1 MRAKC
6 FERINVKTLHRW
18 TAAAVCTAM
27 LMQISPVPALARP
40 HGAPPVTLSP
50 YKIKNRSQD
59 FHLRD
64 GRRVSVSRYGIATVY
79 NKSGRPVET
88 RWLPA
93 SVVPDAPVGTGDYS
107 QQIDGLAKYL
117 MRPVNPAPYAPDRV
131 VVVFEDG
138 AAPAVDSQATPKQTL
153 SAMRS
158 AKSAQQR
165 AALAPRYTNDTAI
178 NSAFAQLGVTRV
190 NRLFASFDRSR
201 LSMLRQTAQSRMQRP
216 LLNIA
221 NAYSIAI
228 SAGTPAA
235 AVRALRKLP
244 GIAYVSPD
252 WRVAPLAPIP
262 HALPGAVRRE
272 LQSIDARATKTAMA
286 LRTQSAAGDTSAT
299 SVPSNYSEATSYQ
312 SLMDA
317 SGIDATTA
325 YQEVVE
331 QFHQLPGTGE
341 IITNVSIGDIFAK
354 EDAAGV
360 FSAGNPCP
368 TMVGYYGA
376 ITHMIGGQRY
386 LDWPGMPLIPAYAA
400 DQNGHIDPKY
410 TNCTAGSI
418 GEFALDF
425 SMMAPLPD
433 DRQRPEE
440 RGFKEIGDLIGIA
453 PGAQYRLVVPADNA
467 GYDPFSNLGALL
479 SSLDATF
486 LAAAQQ
492 SPAPN
497 VITASLGPN
506 FDGYGFSSRFMEDD
520 PLSQSVIA
528 SIVNGMNIV
537 VCISSGDGTR
547 SFTPAAIGPSGG
559 STATERATDVSQTTS
574 LNDIAFSTVPSM
586 DLDSGAI
593 DVGGTTLN
601 DIFSAPPYDPRY
613 ASLANTLAFPE
624 TRYNGMQ
631 ALSSGFGSRVDI
643 SAPSDNVMALDK
655 PLASL
660 YDTMEPTITGGTS
673 ASAPEV
679 AAGAAVALQVAR
691 LTGHPFSSA
700 LAVRDFLVHTATP
713 VAQPAMTDRPL
724 NVGPQLNV
732 RQAVETLLAN
742 AGIHLNPRVERVA
755 VAQRRNLAPTLD
767 SIFFTATSPA
777 NVKLDGIDYGHGDGP
792 DGSGFTDWIT
802 IAPDW
807 QAVPPNATFS
817 LYVQGHAD
825 KPLATTRYARL
836 LPAQILAAAGC
847 AVPSRSACNTH
858 LVYRAGIGLHMAAQ
872 ATFDLTLG
880 ATDGT
885 SVVGYAPIVPPV
897 VTGDSVTLTYDVS
910 NVRHMQNPMLI
921 ITEPG
926 RYNFGFGGPLHAAY
940 AQQLSALKG
949 TVSVPVAALQG
960 GGMYGATIASYDP
973 GSAQGEWTTDFAQ
986 FLVQQGSAGR
996 PAAPKLQIPASNEA
1010 PAHFLEMPLGSSV
1023 SVSWDVSNVPNAG
1036 GALLEVS
1043 APGPSLALLWNT
1055 FNNPNGTIPD
1065 DNGIDTGSVKTIPLP
1080 GTQGQMIFSAADL
1093 GLHSTMMHLLRVIPM
1108 RGSVPA
1114 GEAGESSSIV
1124 MDGITPALT
1133 GLLDHSLSRNS
1144 GGFGI
1149 DPNGSGGFLISNL
1162 DYGSST
1168 QSSLERI
1175 DLASGATTEIAAGIN
1190 YSGWGV
1196 PGGGLFDGTALFN
1209 QRAALSSDTNS
1220 ITLTAPVNGGKTGL
1234 SQFTA
1239 LPAAS
1244 DVVFQTS
1251 FNPNSSR
1258 GAMLFFDGTEQVNT
1272 TSPLSLK
1279 LTSFDAAAGTLGP
1292 TFSTP
1297 LTWNETP
1304 YGGGNSTLFLFAAD
1318 MALNK
1323 AVTVWQPWNDF
1334 SDSPTVDMW
1343 DLGTG
1348 AATEFKS
1355 IAAGST
1361 DAVAVDE
1368 TTHVAMTT
1376 SVADLGLVLLNL
1388 QRGTEQKTFLPDIP
1402 AWQAFGFYG
1411 GWAQNV
1417 PEFIAADP
1425 VNHLFLA
1432 YSALGPG
1439 VANGDYNATGA
1450 LYVYDEQG
1458 NLLKTITGWAWASDP
1473 YLVSDVTNNSAN
1485 FLQVNGVTR
1494 KAYLMTPGQLA
1505 VIDY

>member
-1 MRAKC
+1 M
-6 FERINVKTLHRW
+6 NVKKAHRL
-18 TAAAVCTAM
+18 TAAAVCAALLSQM
-27 LMQISPVPALARP
+27 LPAAALARP
-40 HGAPPVTLSP
+40 HGTRPFPLSP
-50 YKIKNRSQD
+50 YNIKNRTQD
-59 FHLRD
+59 FRLRD
-64 GRRVSVSRYGIATVY
+64 GRRVSVTRYGMATVY
-79 NKSGRPVET
+79 SKAGKPVES

-93 SVVPDAPVGTGDYS
+93 SVVPNAMAGSDDYAV
-107 QQIDGLAKYL
+107 QIDALAKYL
-117 MRPVNPAPYAPDRV
+117 MRPANPAPYAADHV
-131 VVVFEDG
+131 IVVFNDG
-138 AAPAVDSQATPKQTL
+138 AAPAVDSQTTPKQVL
-153 SAMRS
+153 DSMRS
-158 AKSAQQR
+158 AKSAQGR
-165 AALAPRYTNDTAI
+165 TTLAPRYTNDSAI
-178 NSAFAQLGVTRV
+178 NSAFARLGVAKV

-201 LSMLRQTAQSRMQRP
+201 LSSLRTTAQSRMQRP

-221 NAYSIAI
+221 NAYSI
-228 SAGTPAA
+228 SLTAGTPAD
-235 AVRALRKLP
+235 AVRALRGLP
-244 GIAYVSPD
+244 GITYVSPD
-252 WRVAPLAPIP
+252 WRVAPLAPIAHSIP
-262 HALPGAVRRE
+262 KAVRRE
-272 LQSIDARATKTAMA
+272 LESIDPRTVREGMA
-286 LRTQSAAGDTSAT
+286 LRTQSAAGDSYTT

-312 SLMDA
+312 SFMDA

-341 IITNVSIGDIFAK
+341 IVTNVSIGDIYSS
-354 EDAAGV
+354 EDSNGV
-360 FSAGNPCP
+360 FSGANPCP

-376 ITHMIGGQRY
+376 VTHMIGGQRY

-410 TNCTAGSI
+410 TACTAGSI
-418 GEFALDF
+418 SEFALDF

-440 RGFKEIGDLIGIA
+440 RGFKAIGDLVGIA

-467 GYDPFSNLGALL
+467 GYDAFSNLGALL

-492 SPAPN
+492 TPAPN

-520 PLSQSVIA
+520 PLSQAVIA

-559 STATERATDVSQTTS
+559 STATERASDVSQTTS

-586 DLDSGAI
+586 VLDSGAI

-601 DIFSAPPYDPRY
+601 DVFSAPPSDPRY

-643 SAPSDNVMALDK
+643 SAPSDNIMALDK
-655 PLASL
+655 PLNSL
-660 YDTMEPTITGGTS
+660 YDTMDPSITGGTS

-679 AAGAAVALQVAR
+679 AAAAAVALQVAR
-691 LTGHPFSSA
+691 LTGHPFPNA
-700 LAVRDFLVHTATP
+700 RAVRDFLVQTATP
-713 VAQPAMTDRPL
+713 VAQPAITDRPL

-767 SIFFTATSPA
+767 TVFFTATSPS
-777 NVKLDGIDYGHGDGP
+777 NIKLDGIDYGYGDGP

-807 QAVPPNATFS
+807 QAIPANATFS

-825 KPLATTRYARL
+825 KPIATTRYARL
-836 LPAQILAAAGC
+836 LPAQILSAAGC
-847 AVPSRSACNTH
+847 AVPSRSACSVK
-858 LVYRAGIGLHMAAQ
+858 LVYRAGVGLHMAAQ

-880 ATDGT
+880 ASDGT

-897 VTGDSVTLTYDVS
+897 VTGDSFTIDYDVS
-910 NVRHMQNPMLI
+910 KVRHMQNPMLV

-926 RYNFGFGGPLHAAY
+926 RYNFGFSGPLHAGY
-940 AQQLSALKG
+940 VQPLTSLKG
-949 TVSVPVAALQG
+949 TVTVPVSALQG

-973 GSAQGEWTTDFAQ
+973 GSAQGEWYTDFAQ
-986 FLVQQGSAGR
+986 FLVQQGSAAR
-996 PAAPKLQIPASNEA
+996 PPAPTLQIPASNEA
-1010 PAHFLEMPLGSSV
+1010 PGHFLEMPLGSSV
-1023 SVSWDVSNVPNAG
+1023 SVSWDVSNVPNAS
-1036 GALLEVS
+1036 GAVLEVS

-1055 FNNPNGTIPD
+1055 FNNPNGSIPD
-1065 DNGIDTGSVKTIPLP
+1065 DNGLDTGSVKTIQLP
-1080 GTQGQMIFSAADL
+1080 GSKGQMIFSAADL
-1093 GLHSTMMHLLRVIPM
+1093 GLHSTMMHLIRVIPM
-1108 RGSVPA
+1108 RGSIPA

-1149 DPNGSGGFLISNL
+1149 DPNGSGGFMISNL

-1168 QSSLERI
+1168 QSSLEHI
-1175 DLASGATTEIAAGIN
+1175 DLASGTTTEVAAGFS
-1190 YSGWGV
+1190 YAGWGV

-1220 ITLTAPVNGGKTGL
+1220 ITLTAPVNGGKAAI
-1234 SQFTA
+1234 SQFTG

-1258 GAMLFFDGTEQVNT
+1258 GAMLFFDGAQQVNT
-1272 TSPLSLK
+1272 SSPVSLQ
-1279 LTSFDAAAGTLGP
+1279 LMSFDTAGGRPGP
-1292 TFSTP
+1292 AFSTP

-1334 SDSPTVDMW
+1334 VDAPTVDIW

-1388 QRGTEQKTFLPDIP
+1388 QRGTEQKTFLPDVP
-1402 AWQAFGFYG
+1402 AWQGIGLYG
-1411 GWAQNV
+1411 GWAENV

-1439 VANGDYNATGA
+1439 VADGDYNATGA

-1473 YLVSDVTNNSAN
+1473 YLISDVSNNSAN